1 MSTPQEMII
10 HMKCLT
16 YHCFSNTVCR
26 YVEVN
31 YLGII
36 ASLLALY
43 FSYLTPD
50 LQVQDELTYIL
61 LTIQGE
67 N

>member
-1 MSTPQEMII
+1 
-10 HMKCLT
+10 MKCLT
-16 YHCFSNTVCR
+16 YHCFSNRVCR
-26 YVEVN
+26 HGEVN

-36 ASLLALY
+36 GSLLALY

-61 LTIQGE
+61 LTMQGA